1 MDDGNRPWWNGES
14 WVSASKDEKLQPTL
28 PCLYTPSTAI
38 LLTGK
43 FLPLVGLQVPAEMA
57 AGQTGRDSDISK
69 AGRNV
74 HADLIEGAGQ
84 PPIEL
89 YSLAPAW
96 LFRNIELRKNAGR
109 GALNG

>member
-1 MDDGNRPWWNGES
+1 
-14 WVSASKDEKLQPTL
+14 
-28 PCLYTPSTAI
+28 
-38 LLTGK
+38 
-43 FLPLVGLQVPAEMA
+43 MA
-57 AGQTGRDSDISK
+57 AGQTGHDSDISK

-96 LFRNIELRKNAGR
+96 LFRNIERRKNAGG
-109 GALNG
+109 GAPADNWLSQNLWSILLNNLASYNRYKVTEQGI